1 MIIKPFRG
9 WRPSAELAGKIPSL
23 PYDVID
29 SAEAREIAAGDPYSF
44 LHIVR
49 PEIDLDPSVDPFD
62 DAVYEKG
69 KENLHAMREQGW
81 LVRDEQPSFYV
92 YRVQLDEHVQTG
104 VVAASSLDD
113 YLEDRIK
120 KHELTRPAKVED
132 RARLNDALSLHPGP
146 LMLTYRG
153 LPEVNVLVNGVVAE
167 EPDARFT
174 GPDGVQH
181 TLWQVSKAS
190 TCDKLEGLFG
200 QVRNSYIADGHH
212 RAAAAAKVSRWRKER
227 SSSTSPEAPDNFFL
241 TVLFPS
247 DQLNVL
253 DYNRVVKDLNGL
265 STEKFLERVANA
277 GFEVQPDYR
286 LKRPP
291 HRQSFGVY
299 LDGRWYLLTARPELV
314 ENDDVVE
321 RLDVAILSR
330 ALLIPVL
337 GIGDQRTD
345 ARIDFVGGVRGMRG
359 LEARVDSGDAEV
371 AFALYPTSL
380 EEVMRVSDADKV
392 MPPKSTWFEPKL
404 RSGLVAQSLDG
415 DRL

>member
-81 LVRDEQPSFYV
+81 LVRDERPSFYV

-153 LPEVNVLVNGVVAE
+153 LPEVNALVNGVVAE

-181 TLWQVSKAS
+181 TLWQISKAS
-190 TCDKLEGLFG
+190 TCDKLEGLFR

-227 SSSTSPEAPDNFFL
+227 SSSTSQDAPDNYFL

-415 DRL
+415 DSL

>member
-153 LPEVNVLVNGVVAE
+153 LPEVNALVNGVVAE

-181 TLWQVSKAS
+181 TLWQISKAS

-265 STEKFLERVANA
+265 STEKFLERVASA

-415 DRL
+415 DSL

>member
-81 LVRDEQPSFYV
+81 LVRDERPSFYV

-153 LPEVNVLVNGVVAE
+153 LPEVNALVNGVVAE

-181 TLWQVSKAS
+181 TLWQISKAS

-227 SSSTSPEAPDNFFL
+227 SSSTSQDAPDNYFL

-415 DRL
+415 DSL

>member
-81 LVRDEQPSFYV
+81 LVRDERPSFYV
-92 YRVQLDEHVQTG
+92 YRVQQDEHVQTG
-104 VVAASSLDD
+104 VAAASSLDD

-153 LPEVNVLVNGVVAE
+153 LPEVNALVNGVVAE

-181 TLWQVSKAS
+181 TLWQISKAS

-265 STEKFLERVANA
+265 SAEKFLERVANA
-277 GFEVQPDYR
+277 GFDVQPDYR

-314 ENDDVVE
+314 ESDDVVE
-321 RLDVAILSR
+321 RLDVAILAR
-330 ALLIPVL
+330 ALLSPVL

-345 ARIDFVGGVRGMRG
+345 TRIDFVGGVRGMRG

-415 DRL
+415 DSL

>member
-153 LPEVNVLVNGVVAE
+153 LPEVNALVNGVVAE

-415 DRL
+415 DSL

>member
-190 TCDKLEGLFG
+190 TCDKLEALFG

>member
-153 LPEVNVLVNGVVAE
+153 LPEVNALVNGVVAE

-181 TLWQVSKAS
+181 TLWQISKAS
-190 TCDKLEGLFG
+190 TCDKLEALFG

-265 STEKFLERVANA
+265 STEKFLERVASA

-415 DRL
+415 DSL

>member
-81 LVRDEQPSFYV
+81 LVRDERPSFYV
-92 YRVQLDEHVQTG
+92 YRVQQDEHVQTG
-104 VVAASSLDD
+104 VAAASSLDD

-153 LPEVNVLVNGVVAE
+153 LPEVNALVNGVVAE

-181 TLWQVSKAS
+181 TLWQISKAS

-265 STEKFLERVANA
+265 SAEKFLERVANA
-277 GFEVQPDYR
+277 GFDVQPDYR

-314 ENDDVVE
+314 ESDDVVE
-321 RLDVAILSR
+321 RLDVAILAR
-330 ALLIPVL
+330 ALLSPVL

-345 ARIDFVGGVRGMRG
+345 TRIDFVGGVRGMRG

-404 RSGLVAQSLDG
+404 RSGMVAQSLDG
-415 DRL
+415 DSL

>member
-9 WRPSAELAGKIPSL
+9 WRPSTELAGKIPSL

-44 LHIVR
+44 LHIIR

-81 LVRDEQPSFYV
+81 LVRDERPSFYV
-92 YRVQLDEHVQTG
+92 YRVQQDEHVQTG
-104 VVAASSLDD
+104 VVAASSLED

-153 LPEVNVLVNGVVAE
+153 LPEVNALVNGVVAE

-181 TLWQVSKAS
+181 TLWQISKAS
-190 TCDKLEGLFG
+190 TCDKLQALFG
-200 QVRNSYIADGHH
+200 QVRNTYIADGHH
-212 RAAAAAKVSRWRKER
+212 RAAAAAKVSRRREER
-227 SSSTSPEAPDNFFL
+227 SSSASPEAPYNFFL

-314 ENDDVVE
+314 ESDDVVE

-330 ALLIPVL
+330 ALLTPVL

-404 RSGLVAQSLDG
+404 RSGMVAQSLDG